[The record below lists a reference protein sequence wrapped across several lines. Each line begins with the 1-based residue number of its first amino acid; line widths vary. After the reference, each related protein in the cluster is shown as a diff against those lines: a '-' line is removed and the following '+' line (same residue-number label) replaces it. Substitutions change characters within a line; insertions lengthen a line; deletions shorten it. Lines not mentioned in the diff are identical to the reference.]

1 VEREGLLLGLD
12 VGTTRIKAVAVDAA
26 GVERAAAKVA
36 TPFTASGDGVE
47 MEVAD
52 LAGALAGVVAALGP
66 VRERVAAVGVAG
78 MAESGAPLR
87 AGRPVGPI
95 IAWHDGRGQE
105 TVASLEARFGPALAR
120 RTGRRVRTVSSVAKL
135 GWLLDHGLPDP
146 DRWLG
151 VPELALFL
159 LTGAEATE
167 HSLAARTGAYDVIE
181 RRFLPDVIAHVLHRG
196 DGLDG
201 GLFPPVRAAG
211 EPMGFG
217 SGKAAVDFG
226 LPGGIPVTIAG
237 HDHLAAA
244 AGLGARPDDLFNSV
258 GTAETL
264 VRRVD
269 AAPDVERALGL
280 DLAVTVWPGGDA
292 WGVLAS
298 TTRSGLVIEAL
309 AARVGMDPRSL
320 DAVAA
325 SEGEGAGGPVRAM
338 VALGQGIE
346 VPAGAPGEMWTATL
360 RALARR
366 TAAGAERVRV
376 LCGPPG
382 RLVVFGGG
390 SRSPVWL
397 RVKAEELGLPV
408 VGSPVSEAAARGAAL
423 AAGVAA
429 DWWPQTAAGPV
440 PRLGADGDRAG
451 TMGSP

>member
-1 VEREGLLLGLD
+1 M
-12 VGTTRIKAVAVDAA
+12 
-26 GVERAAAKVA
+26 A
-36 TPFTASGDGVE
+36 TPFTASADGVD
-47 MEVAD
+47 MPVAHLARALSEVVT
-52 LAGALAGVVAALGP
+52 GLGSA
-66 VRERVAAVGVAG
+66 REQVAAVGVGG

-95 IAWHDGRGQE
+95 IAWHDGRGEE

-120 RTGRRVRTVSSVAKL
+120 WTGRRIRTVSSVAKL

-151 VPELALFL
+151 VPELALFR

-181 RRFLPDVIAHVLHRG
+181 RRFRPEVIAHVLGRG
-196 DGLDG
+196 DAFDRP
-201 GLFPPVRAAG
+201 LFPPVQAAG
-211 EPMGFG
+211 ESMGFV
-217 SGKAAVDFG
+217 SEKAAVEFG

-244 AGLGARPDDLFNSV
+244 AGLGGRPDDLFNSV

-264 VRRVD
+264 VRRLD

-292 WGVLAS
+292 WAVMAS
-298 TTRSGLVIEAL
+298 ATRSGLVIEAL
-309 AARVGMDPRSL
+309 AARLGMEPRTL
-320 DAVAA
+320 DDLAPSGV
-325 SEGEGAGGPVRAM
+325 EEAGGPVRAM
-338 VALGQGIE
+338 VALGQGFE
-346 VPAGAPGEMWTATL
+346 VAAGSPGEMWTATL

-366 TAAGAERVRV
+366 TAAAAERVRA
-376 LCGPPG
+376 LAGPHG

-397 RVKAEELGLPV
+397 RAKAEEIGVPV
-408 VGSPVSEAAARGAAL
+408 VCSPVSESVARGAAL
-423 AAGVAA
+423 AAGVAVG
-429 DWWPQTAAGPV
+429 WWPEIAAAPV
-440 PRLGADGDRAG
+440 PGLGAEGDRAG
-451 TMGSP
+451 TMGAS